1 MSAIANIFK
10 IPELRNKLL
19 FTVAV
24 LLLFRM
30 GSFITIPG
38 VNPIAVAKA
47 HPEGQSILDVV
58 DVFSGGALFKLSIFS
73 LGIMPYISSSIIM
86 SLLTVIIPPLAR
98 MQREGEAGRRKINQ
112 YTRWGTVVLCAVQAL
127 FILIWAVDQ
136 TNRQGMPLVSP
147 HMSRGLFF
155 AAGVITITTGTLIL
169 MWLGEQITE
178 RGIGNG
184 ASLIIFAGIIARLPK
199 SLASMATDSTVKAF
213 DIMILFMLFML
224 LVSLTVILSQGVRKI
239 PLQYGKKMQGRR
251 MVQAQNQSLQFKL
264 NSASVMP
271 IIFASSLLLF
281 PQTILGMLAGKG
293 GAETWGSWIANNLQ
307 AWLNPFAPAFY
318 KQIPYYVIY
327 TSLIIFFA
335 YFYTAIYINP
345 SELAENLKKY
355 GGFIPGIRPGIQTKD
370 YVERTLNRIIL
381 PGAVFLAGLA
391 LAPYFI
397 INLMDLKAN
406 QNIQGLAYTFGGTSL
421 MIIVGVALD
430 TLKQVEAQLIMRNYQ
445 GFMRKGKLKSRG
457 PSRPGAAM

>member
-1 MSAIANIFK
+1 MSAVANILR
-10 IPELRNKLL
+10 IPELRKKLL

-24 LLLFRM
+24 LLLFRL

-38 VNPIAVAKA
+38 VNPIAVAEAK
-47 HPEGQSILDVV
+47 PQGQSILDVV

-86 SLLTVIIPPLAR
+86 SLLTVIIPQMAR
-98 MQREGEAGRRKINQ
+98 LQREGEAGRRKINQ
-112 YTRWGTVVLCAVQAL
+112 YTRMGTVVLCAVQAM
-127 FILIWAVDQ
+127 FILIWAVEQ
-136 TNRQGMPLVSP
+136 TSRTGKPLVSP
-147 HMSRGLFF
+147 EMSRALFYST
-155 AAGVITITTGTLIL
+155 GVVTITTGTLIL

-199 SLASMATDSTVKAF
+199 NIMDMIRDDSIKPF
-213 DIMILFMLFML
+213 DILILGIVFIL
-224 LVSLTVILSQGVRKI
+224 LIALTVILTQGVRKI

-251 MVQAQNQSLQFKL
+251 MVQAQSQSLSFKL

-281 PQTILGMLAGKG
+281 PQTVLGMLAGD
-293 GAETWGSWIANNLQ
+293 GSGQ
-307 AWLNPFAPAFY
+307 TTVSWLAQQMQVWLDPFAPSFV
-318 KQIPYYVIY
+318 KQLPYYFIY
-327 TSLIIFFA
+327 TVLIIFFA

-355 GGFIPGIRPGIQTKD
+355 GGFIPGIRPGANTKE
-370 YVERTLNRIIL
+370 YVEKTLNRIIL

-430 TLKQVEAQLIMRNYQ
+430 TLKQIEAQLIMRNYQ
-445 GFMRKGKLKSRG
+445 GFMKKGKLKGRG
-457 PSRPGAAM
+457 K

>member
-1 MSAIANIFK
+1 MSAVANILR
-10 IPELRNKLL
+10 IPELRKKLL

-24 LLLFRM
+24 LLLFRL

-38 VNPIAVAKA
+38 VNPIAVAEA
-47 HPEGQSILDVV
+47 RPQGQSILDVV

-86 SLLTVIIPPLAR
+86 SLLTVIIPQMAR
-98 MQREGEAGRRKINQ
+98 LQREGEAGRRKINQ
-112 YTRWGTVVLCAVQAL
+112 YTRMGTVVLCAVQAM
-127 FILIWAVDQ
+127 FILIWAVEQ
-136 TNRQGMPLVSP
+136 TSRTGKPLVSP
-147 HMSRGLFF
+147 EMSRGLFYST
-155 AAGVITITTGTLIL
+155 GVVTITTGTLIL

-199 SLASMATDSTVKAF
+199 NIMDMFRDESIKAF
-213 DIMILFMLFML
+213 DILILGIVFIL
-224 LVSLTVILSQGVRKI
+224 LIALTVILTQGVRKI

-251 MVQAQNQSLQFKL
+251 MVQAQSQSLSFKL

-281 PQTILGMLAGKG
+281 PQTVLGMLAGD
-293 GAETWGSWIANNLQ
+293 GSGQ
-307 AWLNPFAPAFY
+307 TTVSWLAQQMQVWLDPFAPSFV
-318 KQIPYYVIY
+318 KQLPYYFIY
-327 TSLIIFFA
+327 TVLIIFFA

-355 GGFIPGIRPGIQTKD
+355 GGFIPGIRPGATTKE
-370 YVERTLNRIIL
+370 YVEKTLNRIIL

-430 TLKQVEAQLIMRNYQ
+430 TLKQIEAQLIMRNYQ
-445 GFMRKGKLKSRG
+445 GFMKKGKLKGRG
-457 PSRPGAAM
+457 K